1 MGPFAAAAMIAGSA
15 MVVAR
20 GRADAIDRPAREL
33 VVGLRT
39 EERDAFVRVATDLGS
54 LYGVGIVA
62 GMLALRG
69 RTARAAR
76 VAAAGATAWALAQGA
91 KRTLPRGRPY
101 EVDGAERIVVEP
113 AGSSWPSGHA
123 AVAMAMAEVL
133 GQGRRPLTRHGLT
146 LVAKLVGLSRVYV
159 GVHHLT
165 DVVAGMGVGAL
176 SARPFLRRR

>member
-1 MGPFAAAAMIAGSA
+1 MGPFTATALIAGSA
-15 MVVAR
+15 MAVAR
-20 GRADAIDRPAREL
+20 GRAAAIDRPARAFIA
-33 VVGLRT
+33 GLRT
-39 EERDAFVRVATDLGS
+39 DERDAFARVATDLGS
-54 LYGVGIVA
+54 LYGVGVVA
-62 GMLALRG
+62 GLLALRG
-69 RTARAAR
+69 RQDRALG
-76 VAAAGATAWALAQGA
+76 VGAAGATAWMLAQAA
-91 KRTLPRGRPY
+91 KQTLPRGRPY
-101 EVDGAERIVVEP
+101 EVDGAERLVVEP

-133 GQGRRPLTRHGLT
+133 GQDRRPLTRHGLA